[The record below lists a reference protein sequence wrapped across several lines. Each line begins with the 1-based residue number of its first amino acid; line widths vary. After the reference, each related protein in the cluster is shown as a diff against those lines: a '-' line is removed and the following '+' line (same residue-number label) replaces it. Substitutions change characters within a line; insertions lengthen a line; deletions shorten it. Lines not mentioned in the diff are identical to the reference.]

1 MYIYD
6 LSYGIRSTNPFGY
19 HLLYKNNFFQI
30 PLKNISEWDDKIE
43 NFKILEFRVGTI
55 DKLLL
60 QNGFWIRPFLIQVCH

>member
-1 MYIYD
+1 MHIYD

-19 HLLYKNNFFQI
+19 HLLYKNNFFRI

-60 QNGFWIRPFLIQVCH
+60 QNGF